1 MSFTSEKKQ
10 NKTKKTNKQQQ
21 HFFQK
26 VCGLLKQE
34 TWHSCQ
40 VSGSLKQERL
50 HSSVKLLVNSKQG
63 SLHSFRKTLGV
74 TRAFFGK
81 GFRLLEQARLRAI
94 EKILDYSNRKG
105 YSFGKVCGSVEQT
118 VLSCLGINIFY
129 YKLEKNSPKGM
140 RS

>member
-1 MSFTSEKKQ
+1 VVYSNRK
-10 NKTKKTNKQQQ
+10 
-21 HFFQK
+21 H
-26 VCGLLKQE
+26 GIL
-34 TWHSCQ
+34 CQ

-50 HSSVKLLVNSKQG
+50 HSSVKLLVHSKQG
-63 SLHSFRKTLGV
+63 SLHSLRKVLGV

-94 EKILDYSNRKG
+94 EKILVYSNRKG
-105 YSFGKVCGSVEQT
+105 YIFGKVCGSVEQT
-118 VLSCLGINIFY
+118 ALSCLSINIFY